1 MLPIRTNIWPRRTP
15 YANYV
20 LVAITVAAFVLTYH
34 PHSEGIGRYRV
45 IVAIRQQAQVLQLV
59 PSAWRIWQFVT
70 YAFLH
75 GGYWHIIGNMFFLY
89 LFGNNVN
96 DRLGNGPYVLFYLLG
111 AVLSGA
117 GHVMANPA
125 SVAPTVGASGAVAAV
140 TGAYFVLFPRSL
152 VTVLY
157 FFFLFFGTV
166 ELPAWLF
173 IGLKMILLD
182 NVIIRMTPNVAY
194 DAHLAGYAVGIVSAL
209 LLLRI
214 GWLKRDGYDLWFM
227 IEQWNKRRQYRATVS
242 GGYDPFTG
250 KVRRSVDA
258 REVPQTPEQQHHAV
272 RVDKLRSD
280 ISYWLALH
288 NTATAAQIYIDL
300 MKLDDSQIL
309 PRQSLLDV
317 GNQLASE
324 KRYTEAARAYE
335 QMLTHYRGY
344 EHLEQVKLMLGLIY
358 ARYLRRG
365 DRAREVLSEALPQLV
380 DTNQKAMC
388 RQELTRLGSE

>member
-20 LVAITVAAFVLTYH
+20 LIAITVAAFVLTYR
-34 PHSEGIGRYRV
+34 PQNARFGMSTITPE
-45 IVAIRQQAQVLQLV
+45 AQILQLV
-59 PSAWRIWQFVT
+59 PNTWHLWQFVT

-125 SVAPTVGASGAVAAV
+125 SPVPTVGASGAVAAV
-140 TGAYFVLFPRSL
+140 TGVYFVLFPRSL

-194 DAHLAGYAVGIVSAL
+194 DAHLAGYAVGILSAL
-209 LLLRI
+209 FLLRI

-227 IEQWNKRRQYRATVS
+227 IEQWNKRRRYRAAVS
-242 GGYDPFTG
+242 GGYDPFSGT
-250 KVRRSVDA
+250 VRRSVDA
-258 REVPQTPEQQHHAV
+258 QEVPKTPEQQHHDM

-280 ISYWLALH
+280 ISYWLTQH

-300 MKLDDSQIL
+300 MKLDDAQIL

-358 ARYLRRG
+358 ARYLRRE
-365 DRAREVLSEALPQLV
+365 DRAREVLVEALPQLV
-380 DTNQKAMC
+380 DPNQQTMC
-388 RQELTRLGSE
+388 RQELERLGSG

>member
-1 MLPIRTNIWPRRTP
+1 
-15 YANYV
+15 
-20 LVAITVAAFVLTYH
+20 VAITVAAFVLTYQ
-34 PHSEGIGRYRV
+34 SYGLTRGL
-45 IVAIRQQAQVLQLV
+45 ASTIRPEAQILQLV
-59 PSAWRIWQFVT
+59 PQAWRFWQFVT

-96 DRLGNGPYVLFYLLG
+96 DRLGNGPYILFYLLG
-111 AVLSGA
+111 AVLSGV
-117 GHVMANPA
+117 GHVVANPA
-125 SVAPTVGASGAVAAV
+125 SSVPTVGASGAVAAV

-194 DAHLAGYAVGIVSAL
+194 DAHLAGYGVGIIAAL

-214 GWLKRDGYDLWFM
+214 GWLKRDGFDLWYM
-227 IEQWNKRRQYRATVS
+227 IEQWNKRRQYRTAVS
-242 GGYDPFTG
+242 EGFDPFAGTG
-250 KVRRSVDA
+250 RRSVDT
-258 REVPQTPEQQHHAV
+258 RERPKTSEQQHREA
-272 RVDKLRSD
+272 RIGKLRSD
-280 ISYWLALH
+280 ISHWLTQH
-288 NTATAAQIYIDL
+288 NTATAAQLYIDL

-317 GNQLASE
+317 ANQLASE
-324 KRYTEAARAYE
+324 NRYTEAARAYE

-358 ARYLRRG
+358 ARYLHRE
-365 DRAREVLSEALPQLV
+365 DRAREVLNEALTRLV
-380 DTNQKAMC
+380 DPNQKAMC
-388 RQELTRLGSE
+388 RQELVRIGGGQQG

>member
-15 YANYV
+15 YANYA
-20 LVAITVAAFVLTYH
+20 LVAITVVAFVLTYES
-34 PHSEGIGRYRV
+34 PYQSYGKRGVASTITSE
-45 IVAIRQQAQVLQLV
+45 AQILQLV
-59 PSAWRIWQFVT
+59 PQAWRFWQFVT

-111 AVLSGA
+111 AVLSGV

-125 SVAPTVGASGAVAAV
+125 SSVPTVGASGAVAAV

-194 DAHLAGYAVGIVSAL
+194 DAHLAGYGVGIIGAL

-214 GWLKRDGYDLWFM
+214 GWLKRDGFDLWYM
-227 IEQWNKRRQYRATVS
+227 IEQWNKRRRYRAVIS
-242 GGYDPFTG
+242 EGADPITG
-250 KVRRSVDA
+250 TARRSVEA
-258 REVPQTPEQQHHAV
+258 RERPKTPEQQHREA
-272 RVDKLRSD
+272 RVDKLRLD
-280 ISYWLALH
+280 ISHWLTQH
-288 NTATAAQIYIDL
+288 NTATAAQLYIDL
-300 MKLDDSQIL
+300 MKLDDAQIL

-317 GNQLASE
+317 ANQLASE
-324 KRYTEAARAYE
+324 NRYTEAARAYE

-358 ARYLRRG
+358 ARYLHRE
-365 DRAREVLSEALPQLV
+365 DRAREVLKEALTHLV
-380 DTNQKAMC
+380 DPNQKAMC
-388 RQELTRLGSE
+388 RKELARIGDG